1 MESLQILNFSGCS
14 NFEKFPEVQGNMDNL
29 SKLYLNGT
37 AIKRL
42 PSSIEYLHGLTLLNL
57 GKCTSLESLPSC
69 VFKLKS
75 LGTLILSK
83 CLRLKKLPEIQENM
97 DSLEEL
103 WLDETGLRELPS
115 SIEHLNGLVLL
126 NLGECTSL
134 ESLPSCIFKLKSLRT
149 LILSKC
155 LRLKKLPEI
164 PENMDSLEELLLDET
179 GLRELPSSIE
189 HLNGLVLLNL
199 KNCKELASLP
209 GSISKLTSL
218 QTLTLSGC
226 SFKVKTNESGIQ
238 EEPTSITRL
247 SKPEELSLAGCKGGE
262 SKSRTLALCMCSSSP
277 REGLRLTSLSSL
289 CFLKELN
296 LSDCNLVEG
305 AVLSDLSSL
314 SSLERLDLSKN
325 GFITLP
331 GSLCRLPRLEKL
343 ILEHCKSLQSLP
355 EIISPRFGS
364 IWADGCTSLEIFP
377 CPSSAYPLLKPFFVD
392 FRFSNCF
399 RLMENKQSDSVE
411 PLLQFLWLVASKGE
425 RFNQVC
431 YFCLLTSVLKSIV

>member
-14 NFEKFPEVQGNMDNL
+14 NFEKFPEFQGNMDNL

-75 LGTLILSK
+75 LRTLILSK
-83 CLRLKKLPEIQENM
+83 CLRLKKLPEIQ
-97 DSLEEL
+97 
-103 WLDETGLRELPS
+103 
-115 SIEHLNGLVLL
+115 
-126 NLGECTSL
+126 
-134 ESLPSCIFKLKSLRT
+134 
-149 LILSKC
+149 
-155 LRLKKLPEI
+155 
-164 PENMDSLEELLLDET
+164 ENMDSLEELLLDET

-226 SFKVKTNESGIQ
+226 SFKVEANESGIQ

-262 SKSRTLALCMCSSSP
+262 SKSRTLALCLRSSSP
-277 REGLRLTSLSSL
+277 REGLRLPSLSSL

-355 EIISPRFGS
+355 EIISPRFRS
-364 IWADGCTSLEIFP
+364 LWADGCTSLETFP
-377 CPSSAYPLLKPFFVD
+377 RPSSAYPLRKFND
-392 FRFSNCF
+392 MNFRFSNCF
-399 RLMENKQSDSVE
+399 RLVENKQSDSVE
-411 PLLQFLWLVASKGE
+411 NMLQFFWLVASKHQNKSIVRSIPE
-425 RFNQVC
+425 LTVC
-431 YFCLLTSVLKSIV
+431 YFCLFTSVLKSIV

>member
-14 NFEKFPEVQGNMDNL
+14 NFEKFLEVQGNMDNL

-57 GKCTSLESLPSC
+57 GKCTSLESLQSC
-69 VFKLKS
+69 V
-75 LGTLILSK
+75 
-83 CLRLKKLPEIQENM
+83 
-97 DSLEEL
+97 
-103 WLDETGLRELPS
+103 
-115 SIEHLNGLVLL
+115 
-126 NLGECTSL
+126 
-134 ESLPSCIFKLKSLRT
+134 FKLKSLRT

-164 PENMDSLEELLLDET
+164 KENMESLKELLLDET

-199 KNCKELASLP
+199 KNCKELTSLP

-218 QTLTLSGC
+218 QTLNLSGC
-226 SFKVKTNESGIQ
+226 LFKVETNESGIQ
-238 EEPTSITRL
+238 YVPTSITRF
-247 SKPEELSLAGCKGGE
+247 SKPEELSLAGYKGGE
-262 SKSRTLALCMCSSSP
+262 SKSRTLALCLCSSSP
-277 REGLRLTSLSSL
+277 REGLRLPSLSSL

-296 LSDCNLVEG
+296 LSDCNIVEG

-314 SSLERLDLSKN
+314 SSLEFLDLSKN

-331 GSLCRLPRLEKL
+331 GSLCRLPRLKKL

-364 IWADGCTSLEIFP
+364 LWADGCTSLETFT
-377 CPSSAYPLLKPFFVD
+377 CPSSPYPLLKHFYVD

-399 RLMENKQSDSVE
+399 RLVENKRSDSVE
-411 PLLQFLWLVASKGE
+411 SLLQILWLVASKGE
-425 RFNQVC
+425 RFNLVC
-431 YFCLLTSVLKSIV
+431 YFCFLTSVLKSIV

>member
-75 LGTLILSK
+75 L
-83 CLRLKKLPEIQENM
+83 
-97 DSLEEL
+97 
-103 WLDETGLRELPS
+103 
-115 SIEHLNGLVLL
+115 
-126 NLGECTSL
+126 
-134 ESLPSCIFKLKSLRT
+134 RT

-164 PENMDSLEELLLDET
+164 RENMDSLKELLLDET

-226 SFKVKTNESGIQ
+226 SFKVEANESGIQ

-262 SKSRTLALCMCSSSP
+262 SKSRTLALCLRSSSP
-277 REGLRLTSLSSL
+277 REGLRLPSLSSL

-355 EIISPRFGS
+355 EIISPRFRS
-364 IWADGCTSLEIFP
+364 LWADGCTSLETFP
-377 CPSSAYPLLKPFFVD
+377 CPSSAYPLRKSFD
-392 FRFSNCF
+392 MNFRFSNCF
-399 RLMENKQSDSVE
+399 RLVENKQSDSVE
-411 PLLQFLWLVASKGE
+411 NMLQFFWLVAPKHQNEPVVSSIPDLT
-425 RFNQVC
+425 VC